1 MIKYALG
8 CHQDHEFEGW
18 FASSEEFARLKTGKH
33 LDCPVCGSRDIE
45 KRLMAPS
52 VKSTK
57 GKERQIVTDAP
68 QLPTTPPTQ
77 MPVAA
82 APALPALAPEIQ
94 QQLVNH
100 LREMKRH
107 VLENAENVGKKFGEE
122 VRKIHYGEAEERG
135 IYGQTSLEEAVELL
149 EEGIS
154 ILPLPDL
161 PEEKN

>member
-1 MIKYALG
+1 MVADK
-8 CHQDHEFEGW
+8 
-18 FASSEEFARLKTGKH
+18 
-33 LDCPVCGSRDIE
+33 
-45 KRLMAPS
+45 
-52 VKSTK
+52 
-57 GKERQIVTDAP
+57 P
-68 QLPTTPPTQ
+68 QLHAAPHSQ

-82 APALPALAPEIQ
+82 APILPAMAPEIQ
-94 QQLVNH
+94 QQFVNQ
-100 LREMKRH
+100 LRELKRH

-135 IYGQTSLEEAVELL
+135 IYGQTSMEEAVELL